1 VLEAAGGQIS
11 DCWGNPLRY
20 NRRDVRAHNGVVATN
35 GVLHGLV
42 TEAVAAICEEF
53 GYNQDDG
60 FW

>member
-1 VLEAAGGQIS
+1 MENVAE
-11 DCWGNPLRY
+11 
-20 NRRDVRAHNGVVATN
+20 VVVPST
-35 GVLHGLV
+35 GVLPVPLQPEHTWRVSPCSTGLV